1 MSWKYDIF
9 GNFWIHDANHLG
21 CRMQNSHCF
30 GDVFIL
36 TKQRAE
42 TDSRSGWVSVR
53 SCDCGV
59 WGRGHGGSSVSSYH
73 PLLRRL
79 MFEFSASLRL
89 LRGSTLVCSQNL
101 SVRFTKKFAW
111 APKWLSD
118 LWYVSWIRNNGK
130 NQVMQ
135 WLAISAQF
143 FFVLTRLNVLLVTQ
157 EFYYRAVFLLIRGKL
172 SSASVT
178 KLR

>member
-1 MSWKYDIF
+1 MQTI
-9 GNFWIHDANHLG
+9 LG
-21 CRMQNSHCF
+21 ADCRMQNSHCF

-42 TDSRSGWVSVR
+42 TGSRSGWVSVR

-59 WGRGHGGSSVSSYH
+59 WGRGHGGSSVSSFITPIDVWIFCVFKIVARQYS
-73 PLLRRL
+73 RV
-79 MFEFSASLRL
+79 FSKF
-89 LRGSTLVCSQNL
+89 VCQIY
-101 SVRFTKKFAW
+101 KKICR

-135 WLAISAQF
+135 WLAISAQL